1 MGLRTKILG
10 ITGAILFVPVGA
22 HCESDVQPSREARA
36 GAAALGASHFG
47 DRLPSLTRGV
57 LLTFASD
64 HELRPEFTSAGGH
77 FSISPHSG
85 DWSSGLAS
93 AISSDGYL
101 LTAAHVVKRFNW
113 IVGWMDGKLEMK
125 AATVVAKRAY
135 GPIGAEFA
143 VLRVAASIGTP
154 LTILRRPGVSGEI
167 YILAPDRVGGAQIQ
181 CLAGAAIGYSEPIG
195 GSECIILYTNLPTW
209 NGDSG
214 GPVLSSTG
222 ELIGVNVGWKKSGL
236 SKDVRTVCC
245 PNPTMVESIISKDR
259 VTRTSPNQHLS
270 TTEQAKSGDGEAS
283 GQR

>member
-1 MGLRTKILG
+1 
-10 ITGAILFVPVGA
+10 
-22 HCESDVQPSREARA
+22 
-36 GAAALGASHFG
+36 
-47 DRLPSLTRGV
+47 
-57 LLTFASD
+57 
-64 HELRPEFTSAGGH
+64 
-77 FSISPHSG
+77 
-85 DWSSGLAS
+85 
-93 AISSDGYL
+93 
-101 LTAAHVVKRFNW
+101 
-113 IVGWMDGKLEMK
+113 MDGKLEMK